1 MSGYDFDLA
10 TPMCIMWSLGS
21 AQITYPAYGPATFG
35 LGLCR
40 TVKMALGK
48 RERRRRTLGGSWRP
62 FAVATVT
69 LVPVAGGIVAGKMIN
84 AGQ

>member
-1 MSGYDFDLA
+1 MSSGYGFDIA
-10 TPMCIMWSLGS
+10 TPMCVMWSLGS
-21 AQITYPAYGPATFG
+21 AQITYVACGPATFG

-40 TVKMALGK
+40 TVKMAFTK
-48 RERRRRTLGGSWRP
+48 RARRRHTLGGSWRP

-84 AGQ
+84 A